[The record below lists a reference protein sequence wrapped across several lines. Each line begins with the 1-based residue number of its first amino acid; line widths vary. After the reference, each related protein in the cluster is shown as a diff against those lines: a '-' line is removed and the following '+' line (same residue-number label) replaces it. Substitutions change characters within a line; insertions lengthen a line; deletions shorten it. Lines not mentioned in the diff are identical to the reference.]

1 MLHASLKT
9 SFLYYLLSG
18 LNANEANKCF
28 NLRTYEIFQLTFL
41 DFAFKLNQ
49 LFIWF
54 SMHFEKQHQFN
65 LGQLVALKVHDIISE
80 HFIIMNH
87 FNFFQ

>member
-1 MLHASLKT
+1 MHKSVNHNRTTQKFNAPCKFKT

-54 SMHFEKQHQFN
+54 SMHYTF
-65 LGQLVALKVHDIISE
+65 
-80 HFIIMNH
+80 
-87 FNFFQ
+87 

>member
-1 MLHASLKT
+1 MHKSVIKIGQHKRSMLHASLKT

-28 NLRTYEIFQLTFL
+28 DLRTYEIFQLTFL

-54 SMHFEKQHQFN
+54 SMHYTF
-65 LGQLVALKVHDIISE
+65 
-80 HFIIMNH
+80 
-87 FNFFQ
+87 

>member
-1 MLHASLKT
+1 MHKSVNHNRTTQKFNAPCKLHAN
-9 SFLYYLLSG
+9 LLSG

-54 SMHFEKQHQFN
+54 SMHYTF
-65 LGQLVALKVHDIISE
+65 
-80 HFIIMNH
+80 
-87 FNFFQ
+87 

>member
-54 SMHFEKQHQFN
+54 S
-65 LGQLVALKVHDIISE
+65 GQLVALKVHDIISE